1 MNNKKIKN
9 HENRGEIII
18 YDSKDGPRI
27 EVRLEDETV
36 WLTQNQI
43 ALLFDVEKAA
53 ISKHIK
59 NIINSGELTENSTVS
74 ILETVQIEGNRKVK
88 RLIKYFNLDMIIS
101 IGYRINSKRATQF
114 RI

>member
-1 MNNKKIKN
+1 MTKEGINK
-9 HENRGEIII
+9 GEIII
-18 YDSKDGPRI
+18 YDSKEGPKL

-59 NIINSGELTENSTVS
+59 T
-74 ILETVQIEGNRKVK
+74 
-88 RLIKYFNLDMIIS
+88 
-101 IGYRINSKRATQF
+101 
-114 RI
+114 